1 MTAVTGGKWME
12 RSAMETTTQ
21 DGTATLPPRITKA
34 LIDRLTGMVAAGA
47 AGEKREPYEMIEVY
61 TGKAIGSLPQS
72 SPEDV
77 VAAAANA
84 RAAQRE
90 WASWPLSRRLAV
102 FEKAHELLLAE
113 HETIAELIQIGN
125 GKTRRMAVEES
136 CDVPM
141 VVSHYL
147 KVAKRVLKPVRRG
160 GPMPII
166 TTSTE
171 QHRPK
176 GVVAVISPWNFPYA
190 ISLSDSVPALIAGNG
205 VVLKPDNKTA
215 LCVLYGVELLY
226 KAGLPRGLLQVVC
239 GGGPDV
245 GPTIIENVDFVMFTG
260 STATGRVIGELA
272 GRNLI
277 GCSLELGGKNPMI
290 VLDDADLDDV
300 IPNAVF
306 AVYGN
311 SGQACMHIERIY
323 VADRLYD
330 EFVRRFVAAAEELGA
345 KAGAR
350 YDYTPEFGSLASVDH
365 MEKVAAHVE
374 DARAKGATVHT
385 GGVPMTDVGPAFY
398 APTVLTG
405 VTADML
411 HATMETFGPVATI
424 YRYSDERD
432 VIRQANATTYGL
444 NASVWSKD
452 LAHARRV
459 ADRIEAGNININ
471 DGYVTTYSSKGTPSG
486 GVKQSG
492 VGARHGD
499 AGLLKYTDTV
509 NVGVQKIQVMT
520 ARARQPFD
528 KQLRQTLMTLR
539 LMRKLR
545 IR

>member
-1 MTAVTGGKWME
+1 
-12 RSAMETTTQ
+12 METTTQ